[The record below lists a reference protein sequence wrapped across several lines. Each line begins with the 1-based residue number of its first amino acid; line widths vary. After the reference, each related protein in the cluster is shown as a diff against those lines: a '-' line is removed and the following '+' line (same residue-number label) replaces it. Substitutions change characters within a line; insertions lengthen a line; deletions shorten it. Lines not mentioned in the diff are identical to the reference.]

1 MRMFR
6 LLRED
11 EIECRIAEIK
21 KDGSGLI
28 LLLYKTSRTD
38 AALLDET
45 VGPMNWT
52 DDYKEV
58 LGQLHCGIGIKDETG
73 NYVWKWN
80 CGTESY
86 MDAEKGRASDA
97 FKRAGFTW
105 GIGAELYT
113 APKIM
118 ISSKMCNIREYD
130 GRKKCYDNFS
140 VWEIGYDNN
149 EKINYLVI
157 RNDTER
163 EFCFRFG
170 KPPVEE
176 SPKTPEK
183 NPEPP
188 REPDTINYATPNQ
201 VAVIRKLCNEE
212 EIQAIKNKYDVSGL
226 ALLPRT
232 KAVSII
238 KKLKERG
245 RDGE

>member
-21 KDGSGLI
+21 RNGNGLT

-45 VGPMNWT
+45 CGFGNWT
-52 DDYKEV
+52 NDYKEV
-58 LGQLHCGIGIKDETG
+58 LGQLYCGIGIKDETG
-73 NYVWKWN
+73 SYIWKWN
-80 CGTESY
+80 CGTESN
-86 MDAEKGRASDA
+86 MEAEKGRASDA

-113 APKIM
+113 APKIV
-118 ISSKMCNIREYD
+118 IPATMCNIKEYD
-130 GRKKCYDNFS
+130 GKKKCFDTFTVS
-140 VWEIGYDNN
+140 KIGYDENERINSLSIVNN
-149 EKINYLVI
+149 STGNCCYRFGNAQNKDRPKLQPEGERTGEKIDIPAL
-157 RNDTER
+157 
-163 EFCFRFG
+163 
-170 KPPVEE
+170 
-176 SPKTPEK
+176 
-183 NPEPP
+183 
-188 REPDTINYATPNQ
+188 ATPNQ

-212 EIQAIKNKYDVSGL
+212 EVQAIKNKYGVSEL